1 MGDDELPLGA
11 HHRRSRQHF
20 RGRRAPTIV
29 EIASAIVSGAGR
41 SRAGWH
47 CRGRRAPSDRSTL
60 SRAPGAYG
68 RTWPGID
75 AGAGRSQA
83 GCRRVHGELLPL
95 HGEYVSAGHRAPSF
109 SRCSSLLYVLGLR
122 HMPGSSR
129 VTDTYT

>member
-68 RTWPGID
+68 RTWPTLTLAPG
-75 AGAGRSQA
+75 APKLAAVGFTVSSCHFRGSTWVLGAGRLRSAA
-83 GCRRVHGELLPL
+83 GT
-95 HGEYVSAGHRAPSF
+95 
-109 SRCSSLLYVLGLR
+109 RCSSLL
-122 HMPGSSR
+122 
-129 VTDTYT
+129 